1 MRTPLKF
8 FSLALFVSHVATAQT
23 PAPGAALLHYAL
35 DSFSTGTV
43 LLKDGTSSQ
52 QTLNYNTI
60 TGEMIFV
67 SAGKY
72 LAIANPEDVDTV
84 FIGQRKFV
92 PVATKF
98 CEWLGGTQPAL
109 FAEYT
114 CAVKNFGTDAGFG
127 KTNSSAASPLTNMAH
142 SGKIYEL
149 TLPADFE
156 LEPATTYFLRSKGKF
171 YKLTNAQQAAK
182 AIPAKKSRVDEWLK
196 THPSKF
202 SNSDEAVA
210 FVNAIQD

>member
-1 MRTPLKF
+1 MAIFIINAAR
-8 FSLALFVSHVATAQT
+8 AQ
-23 PAPGAALLHYAL
+23 APVPGTALLHYAL
-35 DSFSTGTV
+35 DSFSAGTV
-43 LLKDGTSSQ
+43 LLKNGTTSQ

-67 SAGKY
+67 AAGKY
-72 LAIANPEDVDTV
+72 MAIAAPEDVDTV
-84 FIGQRKFV
+84 FIGTRRFV
-92 PVATKF
+92 PVADKF

-109 FAEYT
+109 FVQYT
-114 CAVKNFGTDAGFG
+114 CTVKNFGTDAGFG

-156 LEPATTYFLRSKGKF
+156 LEPSATYFLRSKGKF
-171 YKLTNAQQAAK
+171 YKLTSAQQAAK
-182 AIPAKKSRVDEWLK
+182 SIPAKKSRIEEWLK
-196 THPSKF
+196 THPSKL
-202 SNSDEAVA
+202 STHEEAVQ